1 MWLNSEV
8 DTVVF
13 LYFLNLWLYVDTL
26 WFQYLVDSAVCF
38 VCTLQQPRL
47 FPCKRLIPQL
57 GILFSPRDSRYY
69 SVNPYLMVEC
79 LPETRAVVSLSREM
93 TDSIIK
99 KSKKVKLGQAV
110 KKVYACVL
118 SPLVPKV
125 WNLSCQHRRF
135 QFQLLAKIN

>member
-1 MWLNSEV
+1 MALRRHA
-8 DTVVF
+8 
-13 LYFLNLWLYVDTL
+13 
-26 WFQYLVDSAVCF
+26 LVPISGRLC
-38 VCTLQQPRL
+38 RL
-47 FPCKRLIPQL
+47 FCVYSAAASSVPLQTFNSSAGNP
-57 GILFSPRDSRYY
+57 LFSPRDSRYY

-93 TDSIIK
+93 TDSIIE

-110 KKVYACVL
+110 KKVYTCVL